1 MDIIGLGLRIKEIR
15 KQQHLTQEML
25 AERINVSPHYIYE
38 IERGLKNMS
47 LATLTDI
54 SCALKVSTDYLLFGY
69 AAHEK
74 NELEIDQLD
83 VLLQSLPP
91 QKRQNINCILE
102 AMIPYL
108 K

>member
-1 MDIIGLGLRIKEIR
+1 MDIIGLGLRIKETR
-15 KQQHLTQEML
+15 KQQRMTQEML

-54 SCALKVSTDYLLFGY
+54 SCALNVSTEYLLFG
-69 AAHEK
+69 HTINEK
-74 NELEIDQLD
+74 NEPAADQLD
-83 VLLQSLPP
+83 LLLQSLPP